1 MSTMTVE
8 VRRAPYAFGRAVAAT
23 VLVMTGALGAH
34 TAAGGHVPDGAAIVA
49 LAALLLGGSLLVMHD
64 LVTARWLLPLVALA
78 QAGLH
83 AAFASVPAG
92 SEHVHAGHDVWTW
105 QMLLAHAAVTVLT
118 ALVWRVGAR
127 AAVAVLG
134 SRPSLRH
141 LVVRRRVPRPTPLL
155 RALRTLACQAHATVA
170 PRRGPPVLP
179 RPA

>member
-8 VRRAPYAFGRAVAAT
+8 VRRAPYAVGRAVAAT

-34 TAAGGHVPDGAAIVA
+34 TAAGGHVPDGAALVA
-49 LAALLLGGSLLVMHD
+49 LTALVLGGSLLVMHD
-64 LVTARWLLPLVALA
+64 LVAPRWLLPLVALA

-92 SEHVHAGHDVWTW
+92 GEHGHVGHDVWTW
-105 QMLLAHAAVTVLT
+105 QMLLAHLAVTGLT

-134 SRPSLRH
+134 SLPTLRH
-141 LVVRRRVPRPTPLL
+141 LVLRRPAPRPAPL
-155 RALRTLACQAHATVA
+155 RAPRTLARRAHATVA